1 MDIQKTLSEPQ
12 NITSRQ
18 LAPDEEDIF
27 VREIQTAFD
36 KAAVEE
42 FGPQEESVIPREIVL
57 SSIHDAN
64 AETFRIFSDGTP
76 VGGVVVRLNPETQR
90 NGLDL
95 MYVNPKNQSI
105 GIGQKVWRMIE
116 AMYPETEVWETFTP
130 FFEKRNIH
138 FYVNRCGFHVVEFFN
153 PHHPSAFDPGTPGGE
168 YFLRFEKRMKPN

>member
-1 MDIQKTLSEPQ
+1 MDTQKILSEPKK
-12 NITSRQ
+12 ITFRQ

-36 KAAVEE
+36 KAAIEE

-57 SSIHDAN
+57 SSIHDVN
-64 AETFRIFSDGTP
+64 ADTFRIFSNGIA
-76 VGGVVVRLNPETQR
+76 VGGVVVRIDRKTQR
-90 NGLDL
+90 NALDL
-95 MYVNPKNQSI
+95 MYINPENQSI

-138 FYVNRCGFHVVEFFN
+138 FYVNKCGFHIVEFFN
-153 PHHPSAFDPGTPGGE
+153 PHHPSTFDPGTPGGE
-168 YFLRFEKRMKPN
+168 YFLRFEKHMKPN

>member
-1 MDIQKTLSEPQ
+1 MDTQKILSEPQ
-12 NITSRQ
+12 KITFRQ
-18 LAPDEEDIF
+18 LSPDEEDIF

-64 AETFRIFSDGTP
+64 AETFRILSNGIA

-90 NGLDL
+90 NALDL
-95 MYVNPKNQSI
+95 MYINPENQSI

-138 FYVNRCGFHVVEFFN
+138 FYVNKCGFHIVEFFN
-153 PHHPSAFDPGTPGGE
+153 PHHPGTFDPGTPGGE
-168 YFLRFEKRMKPN
+168 YFLRFEKHMKPN